1 MSAKPMPS
9 IPTEL
14 EGLNLGDRRLNARA
28 SSMAEAIAREPSL
41 SLPKIFGDGAAL
53 EATYRFLGN
62 EEVHFEDLLH
72 PHIEQTVA
80 RIQESSG
87 TVLIVHDTSEFKFGG
102 EYRREGL
109 GWLPNGGQGFFA
121 HLSLAASYD
130 EKTDGRDPLG
140 IVAVQTIFRETP
152 KRSSSSAGEAESKR
166 WPHGIE
172 LAEAVVAGRNSV
184 VHVADRESDA
194 YEVLSLLD
202 SKGLR
207 FVLRSNHNRTTA
219 KDGATKPLW
228 DAVGEQPS
236 LAMTLEASISA
247 RRPSELGKESKTG
260 KAAIK
265 PACATGRTL
274 STRTSHPSR
283 TERKAV
289 LNVSVGTHTVR
300 RPDAHGR
307 YDHCPREI
315 TLNIVRVFEPSPPE
329 GVEPIEWMLFTSEP
343 ISTSEEVT
351 RIVNWY
357 RARWIIEEYFK
368 ALKTGGAFEKLQ
380 LEGRTSILNALALY
394 VPIAWQLL
402 RLRSLARSDPG
413 RPASAAL
420 TQLQLLALR
429 ALSKKPL
436 PPEPT
441 VQDALLA
448 IAGIGGHLKRN
459 GPPGWIVLAR
469 GFHDVLVA
477 EAAFEGAGVSPDNL

>member
-1 MSAKPMPS
+1 MSTRRTPS
-9 IPTEL
+9 ISAEL
-14 EGLNLGDRRLNARA
+14 EGLSLGDKRLNARA

-53 EATYRFLGN
+53 EGTYRFLGN
-62 EEVHFEDLLH
+62 EEVHFEDLIR
-72 PHIEQTVA
+72 PHVEQTVA
-80 RIQESSG
+80 RIQESSE

-102 EYRREGL
+102 EYRRDGL
-109 GWLPNGGQGFFA
+109 GWLPNGGQGFYA

-130 EKTDGRDPLG
+130 EKTDSRDPLG
-140 IVAVQTIFRETP
+140 IVAVQTIFREAP
-152 KRSSSSAGEAESKR
+152 RRSSSSTSEAESKR
-166 WPHGIE
+166 WPLGIE
-172 LAEAVVAGRNSV
+172 LAEGVVADRNSV
-184 VHVADRESDA
+184 VHIADREADA
-194 YEVLSLLD
+194 YEVLSLLH

-207 FVLRSNHNRTTA
+207 YVLRSNHNRTTT

-228 DAVGEQPS
+228 DAVDEQPS

-247 RRPSELGKESKTG
+247 RRSSELGKESKAG

-274 STRTSHPSR
+274 SSRTSHPAR
-283 TERKAV
+283 TERKAA
-289 LNVSVGTHTVR
+289 LHVSVGTHTVQ
-300 RPDAHGR
+300 RPESHGR
-307 YDHCPREI
+307 YRHCPREI
-315 TLNIVRVFEPSPPE
+315 PLNVVRVFEPSPPE
-329 GVEPIEWMLFTSEP
+329 GAEPIEWMLFTSEP
-343 ISTSEEVT
+343 ISTTEEIT

-357 RARWIIEEYFK
+357 RARWLIEEYFK

-380 LEGRTSILNALALY
+380 LERRTSILNAFALY
-394 VPIAWQLL
+394 LPIAWQLL

-413 RPASAAL
+413 RPAAAVL
-420 TQLQLLALR
+420 TRLQLLALR

-436 PPEPT
+436 PHEPT
-441 VQDALLA
+441 VQQALLA

-477 EAAFEGAGVSPDNL
+477 EAAFEGAAVSPDDL